1 MSKVD
6 PIERATQK
14 KVINLF
20 KEELGYA
27 YLGDWQDREN
37 NSNIEESLMQAYLSK
52 NGYNDIL
59 ISKAIQK
66 LKSKAYNDNES
77 LYEKNKK
84 VYELLRAGVSVK
96 EDASKQSE
104 TIQLFDWVNFENNDF
119 GIAEEVTFKGHKK
132 KRPDVVIYINGIAV
146 GVLEL
151 KRGSVD
157 IGEGIRQN
165 RTNQRPE
172 FIENF
177 FTTMQ
182 LVMAGNETEG
192 LRYGTTGTPE
202 KFYLNWKEDIEDN
215 SRLPLYKYLT
225 KICSK
230 ERIMELM
237 RDFVLFDGGV
247 KKLPRVHQYFGI
259 KAAQTNITEQEKGI
273 IWHTQGSGK
282 SIVMV
287 LLAKWTLANNP
298 NARVLII
305 TDRTELD
312 KQIRD
317 VFTDSGETI
326 HRAKNGADLM
336 SVLPVATPRLIC
348 SLVHKM
354 GERGEKEFAEYLKEI
369 QENEINVY
377 GDLFVFVDE
386 CHRTQSGKLNKF
398 MKAKLKDATFIGFTG
413 TPLLKEDKATSLE
426 VFGKYIHTYKF
437 DEAVKDEIVKDLV
450 YEARDVD
457 QVITSQ
463 VKIDEWFD
471 KKTAALNEYQKGL
484 LKKKWATM
492 QKVLSSKD
500 RLQKIVN
507 EIDHDFGVKERLS
520 SQRGN
525 AMLVAKSI
533 FDACRYYELFQKTS
547 LSGKVAVVTSYNPN
561 TRDTVTE
568 DGEEGT
574 ETQKRFVYNT
584 YEGILKDVDEK
595 AGMSKAEVYED
606 YAKNKFKNEPANM
619 KLLIVRD
626 KLLTGFDAPACTYLY
641 IDKSMKDHG
650 LFQAICRVN
659 RLDTDDKE
667 FGYIVDFMDLLDEVN
682 GAISVY
688 TEELDDDD
696 GEEKGCDIL
705 MKDRLKIAKK
715 RLDDAL
721 EKIALICEGV
731 KPPVDTQQYIEYFC
745 GNTEIKSD
753 LEERAAKRTKLY
765 QAVVKLVRAY
775 GNIAGEMIEAGYT
788 EKEAEDIEKE
798 VEEYLRVREIVK
810 IASGEKLDLKTYE
823 ADMQSLI
830 DKYISAKDAVTVSQF
845 GDMTLLDIIVNHSI
859 IDAVNTM
866 PKRMRTNQGAIA
878 ETLSNNVRA
887 KIIKDQLIDP
897 KFYKQMSIVLDVIV
911 KERKEGAI
919 KYEEYLEKIKDLI
932 EKINQGTIVKT
943 PDAINTGALKALY
956 NNLDNNEQL
965 AIEIDAAIKDSKKAD
980 WRGNLPAENLI
991 KKAIF
996 DIVDDVDQVNSL
1008 FEIIKEQ
1015 KDY

>member
-14 KVINLF
+14 KVVELF
-20 KEELGYA
+20 ENELGYTN
-27 YLGDWQDREN
+27 LGDWEKRPN
-37 NSNIEESLMQAYLSK
+37 NSNIEEDLMKAYLSK
-52 NGYNDIL
+52 QGYNDTL

-66 LKSKAYNDNES
+66 LKDTAYNDNEN

-104 TIQLFDWVNFENNDF
+104 SVQLFDWVNYENNEF
-119 GIAEEVTFKGHKK
+119 AVAEEVTYKGFKE
-132 KRPDVVIYINGIAV
+132 KRPDVVLYVNGIAV

-215 SRLPLYKYLT
+215 SRLPLYKYLA
-225 KICSK
+225 KICNK
-230 ERIMELM
+230 ERLMELM

-247 KKLPRVHQYFGI
+247 KKLPRVHQYFGVK
-259 KAAQTNITEQEKGI
+259 KAQKNITEQKKGI

-282 SIVMV
+282 SLVMV

-298 NARVLII
+298 NARILII

-317 VFTDSGETI
+317 VFTDSGEKI
-326 HRAKNGADLM
+326 YRAKNGADLM
-336 SVLPVATPRLIC
+336 SVLPAPAPRLIC

-354 GERGEKEFAEYLKEI
+354 GERGEKEFEEYLKEI
-369 QENEINVY
+369 KENEVKVY

-386 CHRTQSGKLNKF
+386 CHRTQGGKLNKY
-398 MKAKLKDATFIGFTG
+398 MKAKLKNSTFIGFTG

-426 VFGKYIHTYKF
+426 IFGNYIHTYLF

-463 VKIDEWFD
+463 DKIDKWFNT
-471 KKTAALNEYQKGL
+471 KTAKLNEYQKGL

-507 EIDHDFGVKERLS
+507 DIEFDFGVINRLS

-533 FDACRYYELFQKTS
+533 YDACRYYELFQKSS
-547 LSGKVAVVTSYNPN
+547 LSGKVAVVTSYSPN
-561 TRDTVTE
+561 TGDTVTE

-574 ETQKRFVYNT
+574 ETQKRYVYNT
-584 YEGILKDVDEK
+584 YESILKDVDEK
-595 AGMSKAEVYED
+595 AGMTKAEVYED
-606 YAKNKFKNEPANM
+606 YAKEKFKKEPANM

-667 FGYIVDFMDLLDEVN
+667 FGYILDYMDLLDEVN

-688 TEELDDDD
+688 TSELDDDG

-715 RLDDAL
+715 RLNEAL

-731 KPPVDTQQYIEYFC
+731 QPPKDTQQYIEYFC
-745 GNTEIKSD
+745 GNTEIKTD

-765 QAVVKLVRAY
+765 QAVVSLVRSY
-775 GNIAGEMIEAGYT
+775 GNIAGEMVEAGYT
-788 EKEAEDIEKE
+788 EKEAKDIEKE
-798 VEEYLRVREIVK
+798 VEEYVRVREIVK

-830 DKYISAKDAVTVSQF
+830 DKYISAKDAVPVSEF
-845 GDMTLLDIIVNHSI
+845 GDMTLLDIIVNHGI

-866 PKRMRTNQGAIA
+866 PKGIRSSNKAVA

-897 KFYKQMSIVLDVIV
+897 RFYAQMSIVLDEIV

-932 EKINQGTIVKT
+932 EKIKQGTIEKT
-943 PDAINTGALKALY
+943 PDSINTSALKALY
-956 NNLDNNEQL
+956 NNLSNNEQM
-965 AIEIDAAIKDSKKAD
+965 AIDLDAVIRDSKKAD

-991 KKAIF
+991 KKAMYVIIP
-996 DIVDDVDQVNSL
+996 DIDSVNSL
-1008 FEIIKEQ
+1008 FEIVKEQ
-1015 KDY
+1015 QDY

>member
-6 PIERATQK
+6 PIEMLTQK

-20 KEELGYA
+20 KDELGYT

-37 NSNIEESLMQAYLSK
+37 NSNIEEDLVKAYLTK
-52 NGYNDIL
+52 QGYNDIL

-66 LKSKAYNDNES
+66 LTTTAYNDNES
-77 LYEKNKK
+77 LYDKNKK
-84 VYELLRAGVSVK
+84 VYELMRAGVSVK
-96 EDASKQSE
+96 ESPSKQSE
-104 TIQLFDWVNFENNDF
+104 SVQLFDWSNFENNDF
-119 GIAEEVTFKGHKK
+119 AVAEEVTYKGLKE
-132 KRPDVVIYINGIAV
+132 KRPDVVLYVNGIAV

-165 RTNQRPE
+165 RTNQKPE

-202 KFYLNWKEDIEDN
+202 KFFLNWKEDIEDN

-225 KICSK
+225 KICCK
-230 ERIMELM
+230 ERLIELM
-237 RDFVLFDGGV
+237 RDYVLFDAGV

-259 KAAQTNITEQEKGI
+259 KAAQKNIHEKESGI

-282 SIVMV
+282 SLVMV
-287 LLAKWTLANNP
+287 MLAKWTLSNYP
-298 NARVLII
+298 NARILII

-317 VFTDSGETI
+317 VFTDSGEKI
-326 HRAKNGADLM
+326 HRAKSGSDLM
-336 SVLPVATPRLIC
+336 SVLPLATPRLIC

-354 GERGEKEFAEYLKEI
+354 GERGEKEFHEYIKEI
-369 QENEINVY
+369 QENDIKVY

-386 CHRTQSGKLNKF
+386 CHRTQSGKFNKF
-398 MKAKLKDATFIGFTG
+398 MKAKLKNGTFIGFTG
-413 TPLLKEDKATSLE
+413 TPLVKEDKATSLE
-426 VFGKYIHTYKF
+426 IFGRYIHTYKF
-437 DEAVKDEIVKDLV
+437 NEAVEDEIVKDLI

-457 QVITSQ
+457 QEITSQ
-463 VKIDEWFD
+463 DKIDKWFD
-471 KKTAALNEYQKGL
+471 TKTAKLNEYQKGL

-492 QKVLSSKD
+492 QKVLSSED
-500 RLQKIVN
+500 RLKKIVN
-507 EIDHDFGVKERLS
+507 DIEFDFGVINRLS

-533 FDACRYYELFQKTS
+533 HDACRYYKLFQSTTLKN
-547 LSGKVAVVTSYNPN
+547 KVAVVTSYNPS
-561 TRDTVTE
+561 TRDIVTE
-568 DGEEGT
+568 DGEDET
-574 ETQKRFVYNT
+574 ETRKQYIYNT
-584 YEGILKDVDEK
+584 YNEILEDIDEK

-606 YAKNKFKNEPANM
+606 YAKEKFKKKPANM

-626 KLLTGFDAPACTYLY
+626 KLLTGFDAPKCTYLY
-641 IDKSMKDHG
+641 IDKQMQDHA

-659 RLDTDDKE
+659 RLDSDDKE
-667 FGYIVDFMDLLDEVN
+667 FGYIVDYMDLLEEVN

-696 GEEKGCDIL
+696 GKEKDCDIL

-731 KPPVDTQQYIEYFC
+731 DSPKGTEQYMRYFC
-745 GNTEIKSD
+745 GNTEISADIK
-753 LEERAAKRTKLY
+753 ERAAKRTKLY
-765 QAVVKLVRAY
+765 QAVVSLVRSY
-775 GNIAGEMIEAGYT
+775 SNIAGEMIEAGYT
-788 EKEAEDIEKE
+788 QKEADDIKIE
-798 VEEYLRVREIVK
+798 VEEYVRVREIVK

-830 DKYISAKDAVTVSQF
+830 DKYISAKDAVKISKF
-845 GDMTLLDIIVNHSI
+845 GDMTLLDIIVNHGI
-859 IDAVNTM
+859 VDAVKTM
-866 PKRMRTNQGAIA
+866 PKGIRSNKGAIA

-897 KFYKQMSIVLDVIV
+897 KFYEQMSTVLDVIV

-919 KYEEYLEKIKDLI
+919 QYEEYLEKIKALI
-932 EKINQGTIVKT
+932 EKIKQGTIEKT
-943 PDAINTGALKALY
+943 PESINTKALKALY
-956 NNLDNNEQL
+956 NNLDNDEELVLN
-965 AIEIDAAIKDSKKAD
+965 INAAIIKSKKAD

-991 KKAIF
+991 KKAIYA
-996 DIVDDVDQVNSL
+996 IVDDVDKVNSI
-1008 FEIIKEQ
+1008 FEIVKEQ
-1015 KDY
+1015 RDY

>member
-14 KVINLF
+14 KVVELF
-20 KEELGYA
+20 ENELGYTN
-27 YLGDWQDREN
+27 LGDWEKRPN
-37 NSNIEESLMQAYLSK
+37 NSNIEEDLMKAYLSK
-52 NGYNDIL
+52 QGYNDTL

-66 LKSKAYNDNES
+66 LKDTAYNDNEN

-96 EDASKQSE
+96 EDASRQSE
-104 TIQLFDWVNFENNDF
+104 SVQLFDWVNYENNEF
-119 GIAEEVTFKGHKK
+119 AVAEEVTYKGFKE
-132 KRPDVVIYINGIAV
+132 KRPDVVLYVNGIGV

-215 SRLPLYKYLT
+215 SRLPLYKYLA
-225 KICSK
+225 KICNK
-230 ERIMELM
+230 ERLMELM

-247 KKLPRVHQYFGI
+247 KKLPRVHQYFGVK
-259 KAAQTNITEQEKGI
+259 KAQKNITEQEKGI

-282 SIVMV
+282 SLVMV

-298 NARVLII
+298 NARILII

-317 VFTDSGETI
+317 VFTDSGEKI

-336 SVLPVATPRLIC
+336 SVLPAASPRLIC

-354 GERGEKEFAEYLKEI
+354 GERGEKEFEEYLKEI
-369 QENEINVY
+369 KENEIKVY

-398 MKAKLKDATFIGFTG
+398 MKAKLKNSTFIGFTG

-426 VFGKYIHTYKF
+426 IFGNYIHTYLF

-457 QVITSQ
+457 QIITSQ
-463 VKIDEWFD
+463 HKIDKWFD
-471 KKTAALNEYQKGL
+471 AKTAKLNEYQKGL

-507 EIDHDFGVKERLS
+507 DIEFDFGVINRLS

-533 FDACRYYELFQKTS
+533 YDACRYYELFQKSS
-547 LSGKVAVVTSYNPN
+547 LSGKVAVVTSYSPN
-561 TRDTVTE
+561 TGDTVTE

-574 ETQKRFVYNT
+574 ETQKRYVYNT

-595 AGMSKAEVYED
+595 AGMTKAEVYED
-606 YAKNKFKNEPANM
+606 YAKEKFKKEPANM

-667 FGYIVDFMDLLDEVN
+667 FGYIVDYMDLLDEVN
-682 GAISVY
+682 GAIGVY
-688 TEELDDDD
+688 TSELDDSG

-715 RLDDAL
+715 KLDDAL

-731 KPPVDTQQYIEYFC
+731 QPPKDTQQYIEYFC
-745 GNTEIKSD
+745 GNTEIKTD

-765 QAVVKLVRAY
+765 QAVVSLVRSY
-775 GNIAGEMIEAGYT
+775 GNIAGEMVEAGYT
-788 EKEAEDIEKE
+788 EKESKDIEKE
-798 VEEYLRVREIVK
+798 VEEYVRVREIVK

-830 DKYISAKDAVTVSQF
+830 DKYISAKDAVPVSEF
-845 GDMTLLDIIVNHSI
+845 GDMTLLDIIVNYGI

-866 PKRMRTNQGAIA
+866 PKGIRSSNKAVA

-897 KFYKQMSIVLDVIV
+897 RFFAQMSIVLDEIV

-919 KYEEYLEKIKDLI
+919 KYEEYLEKIKHLI
-932 EKINQGTIVKT
+932 EKIKQGTIEKT
-943 PDAINTGALKALY
+943 PDSINTSALKALY
-956 NNLDNNEQL
+956 NNLSNNEQM
-965 AIEIDAAIKDSKKAD
+965 AIDLDVVIRDSKKAD

-991 KKAIF
+991 KKAMYVIIP
-996 DIVDDVDQVNSL
+996 DIDSVNSL
-1008 FEIIKEQ
+1008 FEIVKEQ
-1015 KDY
+1015 QDY